1 MDERYVQS
9 GDASLWTCVEGGGPP
24 IILCN
29 GGPGCCDYLGPVAE
43 LLRDRYTVIRFEE
56 RGCGRSSF
64 TPPYNF
70 GQSVLDLDAIRTA
83 YGFDQWTVIGHS
95 AGADL
100 ALLHALQFSER
111 TTSIIGLAGGRIVN
125 DRSWSDAYKAAR
137 DAEGEPLPEQ
147 PLACDERVNPESN
160 AWWRRFI
167 TEPALLARLSRLG
180 VPAHFI
186 LAEHDIR
193 PAWPTLQLAK
203 LLPAG
208 SAEVIV
214 GARHLIWLDEPE
226 QLGTAMHRVLDSL
239 GGQTP

>member
-9 GDASLWTCVEGGGPP
+9 GDASLWTCIQGDGPP
-24 IILCN
+24 IVLCN

-43 LLRDRYTVIRFEE
+43 LLCDRSTIVRFEE

-64 TPPYNF
+64 TSPYDF
-70 GQSVLDLDAIRTA
+70 GRSVLDLDAIRTT

-100 ALLHALQFSER
+100 ALLRALRFPAS
-111 TTSIIGLAGGRIVN
+111 TTAIIGLAGGRIVN
-125 DRSWSDAYKAAR
+125 DRGWSEAYSQAR
-137 DAEGEPLPEQ
+137 ETVGEPLPEQ
-147 PLACDERVNPESN
+147 PHACDELVNPQSN

-167 TEPALLARLSRLG
+167 TEPALLAELSRLD

-186 LAEHDIR
+186 LAERDIR
-193 PAWPTLQLAK
+193 PAWPTLQLAE

-208 SAEVIV
+208 SAEVIA
-214 GARHLIWLDEPE
+214 GARHMIWLDEPNR
-226 QLGTAMHRVLDSL
+226 LSTAMRRFLDSL
-239 GGQTP
+239 GEQTP

>member
-1 MDERYVQS
+1 MGERHVQS
-9 GDASLWTCVEGGGPP
+9 GDASLWTCVEGDGPP
-24 IILCN
+24 IVLCN
-29 GGPGCCDYLGPVAE
+29 GGPGCCDYLGPVAQ
-43 LLRDRYTVIRFEE
+43 LLRGRYTVVRFEE

-64 TPPYNF
+64 KPPYNF
-70 GQSVLDLDAIRTA
+70 GQSVLDLDAIRAA

-100 ALLHALQFSER
+100 ALLHALRFPER

-137 DAEGEPLPEQ
+137 DAENEPLPEQ
-147 PLACDERVNPESN
+147 PFGCDERVNPESN

-167 TEPALLARLSRLG
+167 TEPALLADLARLS

-186 LAEHDIR
+186 LGERDIR
-193 PAWPTLQLAK
+193 PAWPTLQLAD

-208 SAEVIV
+208 SFEIID
-214 GARHLIWLDEPE
+214 GTRHMIWLDEP
-226 QLGTAMHRVLDSL
+226 QRLGAALHRFLDGL
-239 GGQTP
+239 GMR